1 MFVNEYQTLAARTIA
16 TSDTKTMRDHA
27 MMGMV
32 SEMGELFGLYQK
44 VYQGHSFDEEHAKKE
59 LGDLL
64 WMIAEYCTSM
74 GWYLA
79 DVMTMNIEKLKARYP
94 DGFDPEKSLH
104 RQDGDI

>member
-1 MFVNEYQTLAARTIA
+1 MQANKYQMLAARTIA
-16 TSDTKTMRDHA
+16 TDDVCAMRDHA

-32 SEMGELFGLYQK
+32 AEMGELFGLYQK
-44 VYQGHSFDEEHAKKE
+44 VHQGHDFDEEHAEKE

-79 DVMTMNIEKLKARYP
+79 DIMEMNIEKLKARYP

-104 RQDGDI
+104 RASDDI

>member
-1 MFVNEYQTLAARTIA
+1 MFANKYQLLAARTIGTNDIDA
-16 TSDTKTMRDHA
+16 MRDHA

-32 SEMGELFGLYQK
+32 AEMGELFSLYQK
-44 VYQGHSFDEEHAKKE
+44 VHQGHDFDPEHAKKE

-74 GWYLA
+74 EWYLD
-79 DVMTMNIEKLKARYP
+79 DVMETNIEKLKARYP

-104 RQDGDI
+104 RDVDDI

>member
-1 MFVNEYQTLAARTIA
+1 MQANEYQTLAARTIA
-16 TSDTKTMRDHA
+16 TNDTKTMCDHA

-32 SEMGELFGLYQK
+32 AEMGELFGLYQK
-44 VYQGHSFDEEHAKKE
+44 VYQGHDFDEDHAKKE

-79 DVMTMNIEKLKARYP
+79 DIMTMNIEKLKARYP